1 MQYKVIALSVGG
13 KYNKVFH
20 SGDIVTAESFEADI
34 NDLVSQGFVKPFEA
48 EKKADKVESKEPL
61 VIEEKSIA
69 TAAKKANKK

>member
-13 KYNKVFH
+13 KYNKIFS

-34 NDLVSQGFVKPFEA
+34 NDLVKQGFVMAIEA
-48 EKKADKVESKEPL
+48 EKKAVKVEVSEPK
-61 VIEEKSIA
+61 ISEEKSIV